1 MISQSL
7 DMIAQ
12 SLDMIA
18 QSLDMIAQSLND
30 ICVPVC
36 TMHVLME
43 HCISNGV
50 IHTCTYMYNYICMYM
65 YVHVCISCI
74 ALCAFPPVSVS
85 RATEGQSQ
93 PPSEEQPMEH

>member
-30 ICVPVC
+30 IICIPVC
-36 TMHVLME
+36 TMHVLLYLWSTVYLLV
-43 HCISNGV
+43 CN
-50 IHTCTYMYNYICMYM
+50 TYM
-65 YVHVCISCI
+65 YVHVRISCS
-74 ALCAFPPVSVS
+74 ALCIFPPASVS